1 MLLQYSDP
9 NFYEKTSSSHRFKD
23 FFVKKLHCSEQSAEE
38 ITADFVF
45 ACTVD
50 STVRN
55 ALYLLDSYDISISK
69 DQVRE
74 LIPLLVDLAN
84 HTRKWSNCGFTPNE
98 IHQQTIRSAPIRQG
112 RKIGRNEPCPCGSGK
127 KYKKCCGR

>member
-23 FFVKKLHCSEQSAEE
+23 FFVKKLRCSEQSAEE

-50 STVRN
+50 STVI
-55 ALYLLDSYDISISK
+55 L
-69 DQVRE
+69 
-74 LIPLLVDLAN
+74 
-84 HTRKWSNCGFTPNE
+84 
-98 IHQQTIRSAPIRQG
+98 SA
-112 RKIGRNEPCPCGSGK
+112 RKIYSRGCTSK
-127 KYKKCCGR
+127 KIGAIIKEKGGGG